1 MRVELK
7 RLVLVIVVVVGL
19 AASAGAAPAK
29 YRVEKAGAPPEEL
42 APAVR
47 ETLAA
52 EGVRVVGP
60 EGPLCEIWLRKAVP
74 SRSNAGME
82 LGIAY
87 PQLAEGTL
95 VGAVRFL
102 SETKDFRG
110 LSVKPGVYTMRYA
123 LHPTD
128 GNHMGVAAQR
138 DFLLLAP
145 AAADA
150 NPAGIT
156 YNEAVALSRKA
167 SGTNHPSVWSLEPAS
182 EEVAEPKLWHK
193 EEEDHWVLEL
203 PVQMQAE
210 GRAATTHTVALVVV
224 GSAPEA

>member
-1 MRVELK
+1 MRVALK
-7 RLVLVIVVVVGL
+7 KLVLVILGVVGL
-19 AASAGAAPAK
+19 AAAAAPAE

-60 EGPLCEIWLRKAVP
+60 EGPLCEVWLRKAVP
-74 SRSNAGME
+74 ARAKAGME

-87 PQLAEGTL
+87 PQLTEGTL
-95 VGAVRFL
+95 VGAIRFL
-102 SETKDFRG
+102 SEAKDFRG

-150 NPAGIT
+150 SPAGMT
-156 YNEAVALSRKA
+156 YNEVVAISREA
-167 SGTNHPSVWSLEPAS
+167 SGTNHPSIWSLEPAS
-182 EEVAEPKLWHK
+182 EEVAAPKLLHK
-193 EEEDHWVLEL
+193 EEENHWVLEL

-210 GRAATTHTVALVVV
+210 GGAATTHTIALVVV